1 MLEYQLG
8 IPYRHYSSIV
18 TNGMEQTFINEL
30 QGNFYLRT
38 PKREKPSLIY
48 YVIVINGK
56 KYRFATGVK
65 VYPDQWNTK
74 RQEAYISV
82 RLSELDNTN
91 NSITNT
97 KIAEMKGYFS
107 EFKNYLC
114 EYPNEI
120 ENSEILL
127 KQYIYKEKEVRTM
140 NCIEFLNN
148 QLETYNGASAST
160 KKDYSNGIKNLD
172 RYMKEGHE
180 IASFDE
186 LDKKYVKGFY
196 EFLRKID
203 DAPTKDGRLSLGYIN
218 KQISQLSTMLNKF
231 AVENDVMKLQ
241 TLNEWNYKTW
251 TVKDK
256 ATKNIDEIALRDD
269 EVLLLWDYWHKI
281 DDTKYKDTL
290 ALFLLECLT
299 GQRYSDID
307 KVLQDIE
314 VQNNTMTMQ
323 LVQGKTAKK
332 VEFDIVFEL
341 TKEILAEYK
350 HKEPC
355 KVTVDYFNKL
365 LKKIAKAAGIKGK
378 QLITRHSGEST
389 SVEVEEKERYEC
401 VKSHTGRRTFITL
414 LKLRGWDNRKIQTYS
429 GHETTDMVEHYT
441 KIVNPKDYKI
451 FKDTIRNNPEKILR
465 YADEEDNQKL
475 FEEYAGTKKDKT
487 KALDYLF
494 DINKL
499 FQIKDMQ
506 NSGIDIYQLGEIKQI
521 ALTIKNTSK
530 LDEIAEKL
538 RDKKDTIKEYLEKID
553 SLVWNIAYSYK
564 DAELWQKY
572 EYKKL
577 RLNIIDKIYT
587 KEEIEYIWLVEDNE
601 AEKNNIERTIE
612 EYENRQ

>member
-1 MLEYQLG
+1 MQ
-8 IPYRHYSSIV
+8 
-18 TNGMEQTFINEL
+18 QTFINEL

-38 PKREKPSLIY
+38 SKQEKPTPIY
-48 YVIVINGK
+48 YVIVMNGK
-56 KYRFATGVK
+56 KHRFATGVK
-65 VYPDQWNTK
+65 VYPDHWNTK
-74 RQEAYISV
+74 KQEAYISA
-82 RLSELDNTN
+82 RLSELDNRN
-91 NSITNT
+91 NSIANE
-97 KIAEMKGYFS
+97 KIAELKSYFS

-114 EYPNEI
+114 ECPDEI
-120 ENSEILL
+120 ENSEVLL
-127 KQYIYKEKEVRTM
+127 RQYIYKKKETKTM
-140 NCIEFLNN
+140 DCIAFLNN
-148 QLETYNGASAST
+148 QLASYNGASEST

-172 RYMKEGHE
+172 RYMKEGHV
-180 IASFDE
+180 ITSFDE
-186 LDKKYVKGFY
+186 MDKKYVKGFY

-203 DAPTKDGRLSLGYIN
+203 DASTKDGHLSLNYIN

-231 AVENDVMKLQ
+231 AVENDVMRLQ
-241 TLNEWNYKTW
+241 TLNDWNYKTW

-365 LKKIAKAAGIKGK
+365 LKKIAKAAGIKGE
-378 QLITRHSGEST
+378 QLITRHSGENLT
-389 SVEVEEKERYEC
+389 VSVERKERYEC

-441 KIVNPKDYKI
+441 KIVSPKDYKI
-451 FKDTIRNNPEKILR
+451 FKDTIRNNPEKILK
-465 YADEEDNQKL
+465 YADEGDNKKL
-475 FEEYAGTKKDKT
+475 FEEYAETKKDKT

-538 RDKKDTIKEYLEKID
+538 RDKKDTIKEHLEKID

>member
-1 MLEYQLG
+1 MQ
-8 IPYRHYSSIV
+8 
-18 TNGMEQTFINEL
+18 QTFVNEL

-38 PKREKPSLIY
+38 PNREKPSLIY
-48 YVIVINGK
+48 YVIVMNGK

-65 VYPDQWNTK
+65 VYPNHWNIK
-74 RQEAYISV
+74 KQEAYISM
-82 RLSELDNTN
+82 RLSELDNRN
-91 NSITNT
+91 NSIVNE
-97 KIAEMKGYFS
+97 KIAEMKSCFS

-114 EYPNEI
+114 ESPNEI
-120 ENSEILL
+120 ENSEVLL
-127 KQYIYKEKEVRTM
+127 KQYIYKKKEANTM
-140 NCIEFLNN
+140 DCIAFLNN
-148 QLETYNGASAST
+148 QLASYNGASAST

-172 RYMKEGHE
+172 RYIKEGHG
-180 IASFDE
+180 INSFDE
-186 LDKKYVKGFY
+186 MDKKYVKGFY

-203 DAPTKDGRLSLGYIN
+203 DAPTKDGHLSLNYIN

-241 TLNEWNYKTW
+241 TLNEWNYKAW

-256 ATKNIDEIALRDD
+256 ATRNIDEIALRDD

-281 DDTKYKDTL
+281 SDANHKDTL

-307 KVLQDIE
+307 KVLKDIE
-314 VQNNTMTMQ
+314 IQNNTMSMQ

-350 HKEPC
+350 NREPY
-355 KVTVDYFNKL
+355 KVTVDYFNKI
-365 LKKIAKAAGIKGK
+365 LKKIARAAGIKGK
-378 QLITRHSGEST
+378 QLVTRHSGENT

-401 VKSHTGRRTFITL
+401 IKSHTGRRTFITL

-441 KIVNPKDYKI
+441 KIVSPKDYKI
-451 FKDTIRNNPEKILR
+451 FKDTIRNNPDRILR

-475 FEEYAGTKKDKT
+475 FEEYVGTKKDKT
-487 KALDYLF
+487 KVLDYLF

-499 FQIKDMQ
+499 LQIKDMQ
-506 NSGIDIYQLGEIKQI
+506 SNGIDIYQLAEMKQI
-521 ALTIKNTSK
+521 MSTIKNTSK

-538 RDKKDTIKEYLEKID
+538 KGKEDAIMEHLDKID
-553 SLVWNIAYSYK
+553 SFVWNIAYSYK

-572 EYKKL
+572 EYKKMK
-577 RLNIIDKIYT
+577 LNIIDKIYT
-587 KEEIEYIWLVEDNE
+587 KAEIEYIWLVEDKE
-601 AEKNNIERTIE
+601 AENNNIERMIE
-612 EYENRQ
+612 EHEKRQ

>member
-1 MLEYQLG
+1 MQ
-8 IPYRHYSSIV
+8 
-18 TNGMEQTFINEL
+18 QTFINEL

-74 RQEAYISV
+74 KQEAYISV

-97 KIAEMKGYFS
+97 KIAEMKSYFS

-114 EYPNEI
+114 EYPNKI

-127 KQYIYKEKEVRTM
+127 KQYIYKEKEARTM

-341 TKEILAEYK
+341 TKDILAEYK
-350 HKEPC
+350 HKELC

-365 LKKIAKAAGIKGK
+365 LKKIAKAAGIKGE
-378 QLITRHSGEST
+378 QLITRHSGENLT
-389 SVEVEEKERYEC
+389 VSVERKERYEC

-441 KIVNPKDYKI
+441 KIVSPKDYKI
-451 FKDTIRNNPEKILR
+451 FKDTIRNNPEKILK
-465 YADEEDNQKL
+465 YADEEDNKKL
-475 FEEYAGTKKDKT
+475 FEEYAGTKKDKI
-487 KALDYLF
+487 KVLDYLF

-506 NSGIDIYQLGEIKQI
+506 NNGIDIYQLAEMRQI
-521 ALTIKNTSK
+521 VSTIKNTSK
-530 LDEIAEKL
+530 LAEIAEQLKG
-538 RDKKDTIKEYLEKID
+538 KEDTIKAHLEKID
-553 SLVWNIAYSYK
+553 TLVWNIAYSFK

-572 EYKKL
+572 EYKKMK
-577 RLNIIDKIYT
+577 LNVIDKIYS

-601 AEKNNIERTIE
+601 AENNKNEKMIEK
-612 EYENRQ
+612 YESEQLCN

>member
-1 MLEYQLG
+1 MQ
-8 IPYRHYSSIV
+8 
-18 TNGMEQTFINEL
+18 QTFINEL

-74 RQEAYISV
+74 KQEAYISV

-91 NSITNT
+91 NLITNT
-97 KIAEMKGYFS
+97 KIAEMKSYFS

-114 EYPNEI
+114 VYPNEI

-127 KQYIYKEKEVRTM
+127 KQYIYKEKKVRTM
-140 NCIEFLNN
+140 NCIEFLNK
-148 QLETYNGASAST
+148 QLKIYNGASAST

-180 IASFDE
+180 VASFDE
-186 LDKKYVKGFY
+186 FDKKYVKGFY

-323 LVQGKTAKK
+323 LVQDKTAKK

-506 NSGIDIYQLGEIKQI
+506 NSGIDIYQLAEIKQI

-538 RDKKDTIKEYLEKID
+538 RDKKDIIKEHLEKID

-577 RLNIIDKIYT
+577 RINIIDKIYT

-601 AEKNNIERTIE
+601 AEEKNIERTIE
-612 EYENRQ
+612 EYENR